1 MDISVD
7 IPMKTANIPQWKAGF
22 LADGRYSVIID
33 AGIIRLLITTSV
45 IINKV
50 TYGEKRGCEL
60 DFRTKTIL

>member
-33 AGIIRLLITTSV
+33 GGIIRLLITTSV
-45 IINKV
+45 IIIYHQEEN
-50 TYGEKRGCEL
+50 TGPNCNGM
-60 DFRTKTIL
+60 